1 MPLQRRIP
9 KRGFSNEPFRK
20 VIATV
25 NVETLNRFADGTEVT
40 PELLRQE
47 GIVKGRADGIKI
59 LGRGELERSLTV
71 RAHAFSEQAMQKI
84 QAVGGRAEVI

>member
-20 VIATV
+20 TIAAI
-25 NVETLNRFADGTEVT
+25 NVESLNRFADGTEVT
-40 PELLRQE
+40 PDLLKE
-47 GIVKGRADGIKI
+47 VGLVKGQVDGVKI
-59 LGRGELERSLTV
+59 LGRGSLERTLTV
-71 RAHAFSEQAMQKI
+71 HAHAFSKQALEKI